1 MGVRDMER
9 LLQQWQMDSR
19 DLRRRMMLT
28 PTPREGEGWY
38 SLWLLAQGWT
48 ASATAKALARDP
60 HTIGRWAAAFGEGGR
75 AALILEQSGGSPPP
89 LARRNRRR

>member
-28 PTPREGEGWY
+28 PTPRERERWY

-48 ASATAKALARDP
+48 ASAPRRRPWQGIPTPSVD
-60 HTIGRWAAAFGEGGR
+60 G
-75 AALILEQSGGSPPP
+75 PPP
-89 LARRNRRR
+89 SARAVGQP